1 LHIQEK
7 EKKAMS
13 EPKRKV
19 AVVTDGT
26 SSLTQAMGQEYG
38 VHVAPIYVMFG
49 TQTYRDGIDLDAES
63 FYSLLRDSEQ
73 LPTTSQPTVV
83 DFVQMYTDL
92 SHQAEAIVS
101 IHVSPKMSATL
112 DSALLASKELPDVP
126 IHVIDSRTVSMGLG
140 LMAIAAARAAAAGQ
154 DATEIVRL
162 VEGLIPK
169 MNIFFTVE
177 TLEYLH
183 KGGRIGGAT
192 ALLGSAL
199 SIKPVLYVNDG
210 QVGPL
215 EKPRTRKRAIG
226 RLLDLMAERVGAS
239 EVVHATVLHCD
250 VPDEAQALAEQVAAR
265 FHCVELLTT
274 EAGPII
280 GTHAGPGTLGLVFYT
295 A

>member
-1 LHIQEK
+1 
-7 EKKAMS
+7 MS
-13 EPKRKV
+13 ELKRKV

-26 SSLTQAMGQEYG
+26 SSMTQAMGQEYG
-38 VHVAPIYVMFG
+38 VHVVPIYVMFG
-49 TQTYRDGIDLDAES
+49 TQTYRDGVDLDAEL
-63 FYSLLRDSEQ
+63 FYRLLCDNKQ
-73 LPTTSQPTVV
+73 LPTTSQPTVA
-83 DFVQMYTDL
+83 DFVQVYTEL

-101 IHVSPKMSATL
+101 IHVSPRMSATL
-112 DSALLASKELPDVP
+112 DSALAASRELPDVA
-126 IHVIDSRTVSMGLG
+126 IHVIDSRSVSMGLG
-140 LMAIAAARAAAAGQ
+140 MMAIAAARAAAAGQ
-154 DATEIVRL
+154 DATEVVRL

-199 SIKPVLYVNDG
+199 SIKPVLYVRDG
-210 QVGPL
+210 QVEPL
-215 EKPRTRKRAIG
+215 EKPRTRRRAIG
-226 RLLDLMAERVGAS
+226 RLLDLMAERVGSS
-239 EVVHATVLHCD
+239 EAVHATVLQCD
-250 VPDEAQALAEQVAAR
+250 VPDEAQVLAEQVAAR
-265 FHCVELLTT
+265 FHCVELLTA

>member
-1 LHIQEK
+1 
-7 EKKAMS
+7 MS
-13 EPKRKV
+13 EPKSKV
-19 AVVTDGT
+19 AIVTDST

-38 VHVAPIYVMFG
+38 VHVMPMYVMFG
-49 TQTYRDGIDLDAES
+49 TQTYRDGVDLDAES
-63 FYSLLRDSEQ
+63 FYRLLRGNKQ
-73 LPTTSQPTVV
+73 LPTTSTPTVA
-83 DFVQMYTDL
+83 DFLQMYTEL

-112 DSALLASKELPDVP
+112 DSALVASKELPDVP
-126 IHVIDSRTVSMGLG
+126 IHVIDSRSTSMDLG
-140 LMAIAAARAAAAGQ
+140 LIAIAAARAAAAGQ
-154 DATEIVRL
+154 DATEVVRL

-169 MNIFFTVE
+169 TSIFFTVE
-177 TLEYLH
+177 TLEYLR

-199 SIKPVLYVNDG
+199 SIKPVLYVRDG
-210 QVGPL
+210 QVEPL

-226 RLLDLMAERVGAS
+226 RVLDLMAERVGSS
-239 EVVHATVLHCD
+239 EAVHAAVLQCD
-250 VPDEAQALAEQVAAR
+250 VPNEAQALAEQVAAR

-280 GTHAGPGTLGLVFYT
+280 GTHCGPGTLGVAFYT

>member
-1 LHIQEK
+1 
-7 EKKAMS
+7 MS
-13 EPKRKV
+13 ELKRKV
-19 AVVTDGT
+19 AVVTDST

-38 VHVAPIYVMFG
+38 VHVVPMYVIFG
-49 TQTYRDGIDLDAES
+49 TQTWHDGVDLDAEL
-63 FYSLLRDSEQ
+63 FYRLLRGNRQ
-73 LPTTSQPTVV
+73 LPTTSQPTVA
-83 DFVQMYTDL
+83 DFVQMYTEL

-101 IHVSPKMSATL
+101 IHLSPKMSATL
-112 DSALLASKELPDVP
+112 DSALVASKELPDVP
-126 IHVIDSRTVSMGLG
+126 IHVIDSRSVSMGLG

-154 DATEIVRL
+154 DATEVVRL
-162 VEGLIPK
+162 VERLIPK
-169 MNIFFTVE
+169 MNVFFTVE

-199 SIKPVLYVNDG
+199 SIKPVLHVRDG
-210 QVGPL
+210 RVEPL

-226 RLLDLMAERVGAS
+226 RLLDLMAERVGSS
-239 EVVHATVLHCD
+239 EAVHATVLQCD

-265 FHCVELLTT
+265 FHCVELLTA